1 MNVREEQVALTRRA
15 IVDAF
20 MELSGGLHAKP
31 VTIAEVARHS
41 GISPATIY
49 RHFANR
55 DALVSAA
62 AAQNFNIVVPR
73 EQREWTLEDLR
84 AHCLVLWSEFAAN
97 MQVIR
102 EATVSEAGREMRRA
116 RWQLTRT
123 PIQEKIAVTGANV
136 DTAEVRHITAAVEL
150 LTSAH
155 AFLDFHDRQGLSV
168 TESVDAAIGAVYVL
182 LRAIV
187 DDPAS
192 LRFAIPS
199 TPVVPEET
207 P

>member
-20 MELSGGLHAKP
+20 LELSTGMDATP

-62 AAQNFNIVVPR
+62 AGRNLSIDDL
-73 EQREWTLEDLR
+73 REWSLEDLH
-84 AHCLVLWSEFAAN
+84 AHCSALWTQFAAN
-97 MQVIR
+97 IQVIR

-116 RWQLTRT
+116 RWEVTRT
-123 PIQEKIAVTGANV
+123 PVLEALRFAGA
-136 DTAEVRHITAAVEL
+136 DIESAEVRQIIAAIEL
-150 LTSAH
+150 MTSAH
-155 AFLDFHDRQGLSV
+155 AFIDLHDRQGLSV
-168 TESVDAAIGAVYVL
+168 AEAVDSAIGAIHVL
-182 LRAIV
+182 IGSIV
-187 DDPAS
+187 EDPSS
-192 LRFAIPS
+192 LRFAIKAAPLTTED
-199 TPVVPEET
+199 TP
-207 P
+207 